1 MQKASYFNNAVFV
14 LLSAFLL
21 FYYGMTYFQLG
32 SGINPLFFAILAF
45 LIVGFL
51 FQSTGAI
58 KIKHAPISGTSI
70 IIAAILGAV
79 VTFFLSTMFFGPVI
93 AASIVGLAYA
103 IYANRNERMKS
114 LSGPVYCGA
123 FVGMSSNMFGVPEIA
138 FAGLVAGLVQTAP
151 RKTYNGT
158 GGTLGTIAFIATYL
172 TSKIFG
178 D

>member
-1 MQKASYFNNAVFV
+1 MQNASHFNNAVFV

-21 FYYGMTYFQLG
+21 FYYGMAYFQLG
-32 SGINPLFFAILAF
+32 SAARPIFFAVLAF

-51 FQSTGAI
+51 IQSTSTI
-58 KIKHAPISGTSI
+58 KLKQGSANGTSI
-70 IIAAILGAV
+70 IMAAASGAIA
-79 VTFFLSTMFFGPVI
+79 TFFLSTMFLGPVI

-103 IYANRNERMKS
+103 AYANRNESLKI

-123 FVGMSSNMFGVPEIA
+123 FVGMSSDIFSVPEIA
-138 FAGLVAGLVQTAP
+138 FAGLIAGAVQILP
-151 RKTYNGT
+151 RKAYNGT
-158 GGTLGTIAFIATYL
+158 GGTLGTIAFIATHI

>member
-1 MQKASYFNNAVFV
+1 MQNASHFNNAVFV

-32 SGINPLFFAILAF
+32 GAARPIFFAILAF

-51 FQSTGAI
+51 VQSTCAI
-58 KIKHAPISGTSI
+58 KIKHVHISGISI
-70 IIAAILGAV
+70 IIAATLGAIT
-79 VTFFLSTMFFGPVI
+79 TFLLSTMFFGPVI

-103 IYANRNERMKS
+103 IYANRNESLKI
-114 LSGPVYCGA
+114 LSGSVYCGA
-123 FVGMSSNMFGVPEIA
+123 FAGMSSNMFGVPEIA
-138 FAGLVAGLVQTAP
+138 FAGLFAGLIQMAP
-151 RKTYNGT
+151 RKTYIET
-158 GGTLGTIAFIATYL
+158 GGTLGTIAFIATYI